1 MFKGSFALN
10 VIVVPFQN
18 TCNLQQNSLL
28 KCKIFI
34 ILITEKKSLKK
45 KITEK
50 KRKCSFKTCVMF
62 IRETKKREKD
72 TWAYGI

>member
-1 MFKGSFALN
+1 M
-10 VIVVPFQN
+10 QN
-18 TCNLQQNSLL
+18 IHNTNYRKEESQ
-28 KCKIFI
+28 
-34 ILITEKKSLKK
+34 K

-62 IRETKKREKD
+62 IRETQKREKD